1 MITTKSI
8 HMKHARI
15 ILFFLLG
22 LGTLLPLSAQELTA
36 REIIRKATDKLN
48 GNSSRG
54 TMKMTVVR
62 PSWSREVTMKSWSMT
77 DEYYLI
83 LITSPVR
90 DKGQTFLKR
99 HTDMWNWM
107 PSINKMIKLPPSMMS
122 QSWMG
127 SDFTNDD
134 LVKMNS
140 YVDEYTHDII
150 GEDSIQGLEC
160 YKLELTPKPEAPVVW
175 GKVLV
180 WISKDGFYELRLE
193 FYDEDME
200 LVNRQECFDI
210 KQFNDRKLPSRMVM
224 TPVEEPG
231 KQTIIEIIDTEF
243 NIEIDES
250 FFSQQN
256 MKRVR

>member
-1 MITTKSI
+1 MKTFPSITFTI
-8 HMKHARI
+8 LLI
-15 ILFFLLG
+15 IATAGFSF
-22 LGTLLPLSAQELTA
+22 SQELTA
-36 REIIRKATDKLN
+36 REIIQKATDKLN
-48 GNSSRG
+48 GESSTG

-62 PSWSREVTMKSWSMT
+62 PSWSREVTMKSWSLG

-83 LITSPVR
+83 LITAPVK

-99 HTDMWNWM
+99 HTEMWNWM
-107 PSINKMIKLPPSMMS
+107 PSINKMIKIPPSMMS

-140 YVDEYTHDII
+140 YVDEYTHSIV
-150 GEDSIQGLEC
+150 GEETLRGFDC
-160 YKLELTPKPEAPVVW
+160 YKLELIPKPDAPVVW

-180 WISKDGFYELRLE
+180 WISKEEFYELKVE
-193 FYDEDME
+193 FYDEDGT

-210 KQFNDRKLPSRMVM
+210 KQFSDRKLPSRLVM
-224 TPVEEPG
+224 TPVDDPG
-231 KQTIIEIIDTEF
+231 KQTIIEIIETEF
-243 NIEIDES
+243 NVGLEES

-256 MKRVR
+256 MKQLR

>member
-1 MITTKSI
+1 MKQSFIITLI
-8 HMKHARI
+8 MMLA
-15 ILFFLLG
+15 
-22 LGTLLPLSAQELTA
+22 LPLQSLQAQDLTA
-36 REIIRKATDKLN
+36 TEIIQKSTDLLN
-48 GNSSRG
+48 GKSSKG

-83 LITSPVR
+83 LITAPVK

-99 HTDMWNWM
+99 QTDMWNWM
-107 PSINKMIKLPPSMMS
+107 PSINKMIKIPPSMMS

-140 YVDEYTHDII
+140 YVNQYTHKII
-150 GEDSIQGLEC
+150 GEEVVEDHNC
-160 YKLELTPKPEAPVVW
+160 YKIELIPKPDAAVVW
-175 GKVLV
+175 GKVLA
-180 WISKDGFYELRLE
+180 WISKEEFYQLKLE

-210 KQFNDRKLPSRMVM
+210 KQFSDRKLPSRLVM
-224 TPVEEPG
+224 TPVDEPG
-231 KQTIIEIIDTEF
+231 NKTIIEIIDSEF
-243 NIEIDES
+243 NINIDES

-256 MKRVR
+256 MKKIH

>member
-1 MITTKSI
+1 MKQTTI
-8 HMKHARI
+8 I
-15 ILFFLLG
+15 ILAMLLAVPV
-22 LGTLLPLSAQELTA
+22 LKTDAQDLSAT
-36 REIIRKATDKLN
+36 EIIQKSTDLLN
-48 GNSSRG
+48 GKSSKG

-83 LITSPVR
+83 LITAPVK

-107 PSINKMIKLPPSMMS
+107 PSINKMIKIPPSMMS

-140 YVDEYTHDII
+140 YVNQYTHKIV
-150 GEDSIQGLEC
+150 GEEGVEGHDC
-160 YKLELTPKPEAPVVW
+160 YKIELLPKPDAAVVW
-175 GKVLV
+175 GKVLA
-180 WISKDGFYELRLE
+180 WISKEEFYQLKLE

-210 KQFNDRKLPSRMVM
+210 KQFSDRKLPSRLVM
-224 TPVEEPG
+224 TPVDEPG
-231 KQTIIEIIDTEF
+231 NKTIIEIIDNEF
-243 NIEIDES
+243 NIDIDEL

-256 MKRVR
+256 MKKIR

>member
-1 MITTKSI
+1 MKPIPSITLTLLLITTAGFS
-8 HMKHARI
+8 
-15 ILFFLLG
+15 F
-22 LGTLLPLSAQELTA
+22 SQDLTA
-36 REIIRKATDKLN
+36 REIIQKATDKLN
-48 GNSSRG
+48 GESSTG

-62 PSWSREVTMKSWSMT
+62 PSWSREVTMKSWSLG

-83 LITSPVR
+83 LITAPVK

-99 HTDMWNWM
+99 HTEMWNWM
-107 PSINKMIKLPPSMMS
+107 PSINKMIKIPPSMMS

-140 YVDEYTHDII
+140 YVDEYTHSIV
-150 GEDSIQGLEC
+150 GEETLRGFDC
-160 YKLELTPKPEAPVVW
+160 YKLELIPKPDAPVVW

-180 WISKDGFYELRLE
+180 WISKEEFYELKVE
-193 FYDEDME
+193 FYDEDGT

-210 KQFNDRKLPSRMVM
+210 KQFSDRKLPSRLVM
-224 TPVEEPG
+224 TPVDDPG
-231 KQTIIEIIDTEF
+231 KQTIIEIIETEF
-243 NIEIDES
+243 NVGLEES

-256 MKRVR
+256 MKQVR

>member
-1 MITTKSI
+1 MKPIPSIT
-8 HMKHARI
+8 
-15 ILFFLLG
+15 L
-22 LGTLLPLSAQELTA
+22 TLLLIIATAGFSFSQELSA
-36 REIIRKATDKLN
+36 REIIQKATDKLN
-48 GNSSRG
+48 GESSTG

-62 PSWSREVTMKSWSMT
+62 PSWSREVTMKSWSLG

-83 LITSPVR
+83 LVTAPVK

-99 HTDMWNWM
+99 GTEMWNWM
-107 PSINKMIKLPPSMMS
+107 PSINKMIKIPPSMMS

-140 YVDEYTHDII
+140 YVDEYTHAIL
-150 GEDSIQGLEC
+150 GVEELQGFQC
-160 YKLELTPKPEAPVVW
+160 YKLELIPKPDAPVVW

-180 WISKDGFYELRLE
+180 WITREEFYELKVE
-193 FYDEDME
+193 FYDEDGS

-210 KQFNDRKLPSRMVM
+210 RQFSDRKLPSRLVM
-224 TPVEEPG
+224 TPVDDPG
-231 KQTIIEIIDTEF
+231 KQTIIEILETDF
-243 NIEIDES
+243 NVGLEES

-256 MKRVR
+256 MKQVR

>member
-1 MITTKSI
+1 MKQTTI
-8 HMKHARI
+8 I
-15 ILFFLLG
+15 ILAMLLAVPV
-22 LGTLLPLSAQELTA
+22 LETDAQDLSAT
-36 REIIRKATDKLN
+36 EIIQKSTDLLN
-48 GNSSRG
+48 GESSKG

-83 LITSPVR
+83 LITAPVK

-99 HTDMWNWM
+99 QTDMWNWM
-107 PSINKMIKLPPSMMS
+107 PSINKMIKIPPSMMS

-140 YVDEYTHDII
+140 YVNQYTHKIV
-150 GEDSIQGLEC
+150 GEEVVEGHDC
-160 YKLELTPKPEAPVVW
+160 YKIELLPKPDAAVVW
-175 GKVLV
+175 GKVLA
-180 WISKDGFYELRLE
+180 WISKEEYYQLKLE

-210 KQFNDRKLPSRMVM
+210 KQFGDRKLPSMLVM
-224 TPVEEPG
+224 TPVDEPG
-231 KQTIIEIIDTEF
+231 NKTIIEILENEF
-243 NIEIDES
+243 NIDINES

-256 MKRVR
+256 MKKIR